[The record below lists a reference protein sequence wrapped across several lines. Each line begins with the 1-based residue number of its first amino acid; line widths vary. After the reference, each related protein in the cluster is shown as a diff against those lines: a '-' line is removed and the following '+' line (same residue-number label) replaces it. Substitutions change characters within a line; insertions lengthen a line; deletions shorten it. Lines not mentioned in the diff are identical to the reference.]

1 MTRQEQLQEALRTMD
16 YYQLAKLTLEED
28 NEN

>member
-1 MTRQEQLQEALRTMD
+1 MEHKEKVAEALRTMD